1 MSFLIQQEVK
11 EASVVRGYLN
21 FLNYFPFIFLEMS
34 NNLFTFAKTYNMNVK
49 IGSQV
54 GNWEVV
60 SERYKKDGIY
70 VNDCVCICGTA
81 RPVPNWSLNNSKSK
95 SCGCNNTKGRFKAK
109 CVGDLSASYYTSF
122 KHNRKTKGIEFSDD
136 LNMGHLWY
144 LYEQQG
150 GRCAISGIPI
160 PLNPQWSQQ
169 NKGRPTKI
177 VQTASID
184 RIDNSKGYVPDNV
197 QWVHKDINYM
207 RGGLSI
213 MEFIIFCRQV
223 VKHNANVNISDI
235 DFDRVQFSAKRQ
247 YFGSTGK

>member
-1 MSFLIQQEVK
+1 
-11 EASVVRGYLN
+11 
-21 FLNYFPFIFLEMS
+21 MS
-34 NNLFTFAKTYNMNVK
+34 NNIFIFTKIYKMNVK

-60 SERYKKDGIY
+60 SEKYKRDGVY
-70 VNDCVCICGTA
+70 VNDCICICGTN
-81 RPVPNWSLNNSKSK
+81 RTISTWHLNNSKTK
-95 SCGCNNTKGRFKAK
+95 SCGCTNIKGRFKAK

-122 KHNRKTKGIEFSDD
+122 KYNRRSKGIEFSDD
-136 LNMGHLWY
+136 LSMEHLWY

-169 NKGRPTKI
+169 NNGKPTKI
-177 VQTASID
+177 VQTASLD
-184 RIDNSKGYVPDNV
+184 RIDNSKGYVTGNI

-213 MEFIIFCRQV
+213 LEFIIFCRQV
-223 VKHNANVNISDI
+223 VKNTSNMMISNI
-235 DFDRVQFSAKRQ
+235 DFDSTQFSGKRK
-247 YFGSTGK
+247 YFGSTGTK